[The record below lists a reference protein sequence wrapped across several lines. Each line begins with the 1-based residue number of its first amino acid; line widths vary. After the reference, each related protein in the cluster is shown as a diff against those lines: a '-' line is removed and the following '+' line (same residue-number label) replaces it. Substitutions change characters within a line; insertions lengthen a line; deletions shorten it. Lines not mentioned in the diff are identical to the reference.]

1 MKTDI
6 RNKEDI
12 EVVVRHF
19 YQKVKTDAVISTF
32 FSDTMVPDW
41 DKHINKMCTFWENI
55 LFYTGEYKG
64 DPLAT
69 HRNIHRQQTTNKTHF
84 DAWLQL
90 FNLSVDDYFSGP
102 NAEKMKH
109 HANGIASVMQLKI

>member
-19 YQKVKTDAVISTF
+19 YQKVKTDAVISSF
-32 FSDTMVPDW
+32 FSDIMVPDW
-41 DKHINKMCTFWENI
+41 EKHINKMCTFWENI

-69 HRNIHRQQTTNKTHF
+69 HRNIHRQQTTYKAHF

-90 FNLSVDDYFSGP
+90 LNQSVNDHYSGP
-102 NAEKMKH
+102 NAEKMKR
-109 HANGIASVMQLKI
+109 HATAIASVMLQKI